1 MSANQAS
8 LKWFCLDENKT
19 CWFPGDMHQINSYDK
34 HTLLV
39 YLFFV
44 YSKSS
49 STAICSLASN
59 FVDNGVVVNL
69 SRSHDAAESFL
80 LFIPTQRK
88 SRKYFLTWGSL
99 AGWLSRG
106 TSGFRGRIRR
116 ASCISRLLCRAGW
129 RFYHHY
135 HPYFH
140 NHLIATSHQ
149 LGQSCQCKTGS
160 LAGWWNTPTNARS
173 GGGSPIFKRN
183 DNTVKTNGSP
193 IWSCIC

>member
-1 MSANQAS
+1 MSVNQAS

-34 HTLLV
+34 HTLV

-80 LFIPTQRK
+80 LLIPTQRQ
-88 SRKYFLTWGSL
+88 SRKYFFNLGKF
-99 AGWLSRG
+99 GWLIESGNFWVSRQNPPCFLYIAPSLPRRLEILSSLSFIFSQSSDSHLSSVG
-106 TSGFRGRIRR
+106 TK
-116 ASCISRLLCRAGW
+116 L
-129 RFYHHY
+129 
-135 HPYFH
+135 P
-140 NHLIATSHQ
+140 
-149 LGQSCQCKTGS
+149 
-160 LAGWWNTPTNARS
+160 
-173 GGGSPIFKRN
+173 
-183 DNTVKTNGSP
+183 V
-193 IWSCIC
+193 